1 MTEQESAKASVDA
14 AIIAVVLP
22 LAYGI
27 IDQLLD
33 LDGKPIPKKLMVDA
47 KKLLPGNYKNS
58 FEFKKQP

>member
-1 MTEQESAKASVDA
+1 MTEQESAKASVDS

-33 LDGKPIPKKLMVDA
+33 LDGKPIPKKLVVDA
-47 KKLLPGNYKNS
+47 KKLLPSNYKNS
-58 FEFKKQP
+58 FEFKRQP